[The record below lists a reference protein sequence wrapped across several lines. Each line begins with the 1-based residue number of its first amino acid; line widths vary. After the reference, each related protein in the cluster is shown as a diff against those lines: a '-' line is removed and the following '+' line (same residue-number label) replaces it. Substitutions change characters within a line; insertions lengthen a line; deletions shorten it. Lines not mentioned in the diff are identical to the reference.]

1 MLSLISNIRTN
12 RIKKKVVVGFKSD
25 LDNYST
31 DNLVPQNELEENII
45 YFYTPNELKK
55 KYGNVKNIENK
66 IRIGGLV
73 LEDSVVINKNESIF
87 EITDKKDNIK
97 VFFKGQLPDLFRE
110 GQGIVAEGI
119 LKDNK
124 LIANQVLAKHDE
136 NYMPPEVADALIKSG
151 VWQGEKKK

>member
-1 MLSLISNIRTN
+1 MNPKYKRLLILFLILSILGVAT
-12 RIKKKVVVGFKSD
+12 K
-25 LDNYST
+25 
-31 DNLVPQNELEENII
+31 LVLMALEENII

-55 KYGNVKNIENK
+55 KYGNIKNIENK

-110 GQGIVAEGI
+110 GQGIVAEGV

>member
-1 MLSLISNIRTN
+1 MNPKYKRLLILFLILSILGVAT
-12 RIKKKVVVGFKSD
+12 K
-25 LDNYST
+25 
-31 DNLVPQNELEENII
+31 LVLMALEENII

-110 GQGIVAEGI
+110 GQGVVAEGI

>member
-1 MLSLISNIRTN
+1 MNPKYKRLLILFLILSILGVAT
-12 RIKKKVVVGFKSD
+12 K
-25 LDNYST
+25 
-31 DNLVPQNELEENII
+31 LVLMALKENII

-55 KYGNVKNIENK
+55 KYGNVKNIDNK

-73 LEDSVVINKNESIF
+73 LENSVVINKNESIF
-87 EITDKKDNIK
+87 EITDKKDDIK

>member
-1 MLSLISNIRTN
+1 MKPKYKRLLILFLILIILGVAT
-12 RIKKKVVVGFKSD
+12 K
-25 LDNYST
+25 
-31 DNLVPQNELEENII
+31 LVLMALEENII

>member
-1 MLSLISNIRTN
+1 MKPKYKRLLILFLILSILGVAT
-12 RIKKKVVVGFKSD
+12 K
-25 LDNYST
+25 
-31 DNLVPQNELEENII
+31 LVLMALKENII

-73 LEDSVVINKNESIF
+73 LENSVVINKNESIF

-97 VFFKGQLPDLFRE
+97 VFFKGQLPDLFRV

>member
-1 MLSLISNIRTN
+1 MNPKYKRLIILILILIILGLAT
-12 RIKKKVVVGFKSD
+12 K
-25 LDNYST
+25 
-31 DNLVPQNELEENII
+31 LVLMALNENII

-55 KYGNVKNIENK
+55 KYGNVKNIDNK

-73 LEDSVVINKNESIF
+73 LEDSVIIDKNTSIF
-87 EITDKKDNIK
+87 EITDKKDVIK

-124 LIANQVLAKHDE
+124 LIASQVLAKHDE
-136 NYMPPEVADALIKSG
+136 NYMPPEVADALIKNG
-151 VWQGEKKK
+151 VWKGEEKK

>member
-1 MLSLISNIRTN
+1 MNPKYKRLLILFLILSILGVAT
-12 RIKKKVVVGFKSD
+12 K
-25 LDNYST
+25 
-31 DNLVPQNELEENII
+31 LVLMALKENIV

-73 LEDSVVINKNESIF
+73 LEDSVIINKNESIF